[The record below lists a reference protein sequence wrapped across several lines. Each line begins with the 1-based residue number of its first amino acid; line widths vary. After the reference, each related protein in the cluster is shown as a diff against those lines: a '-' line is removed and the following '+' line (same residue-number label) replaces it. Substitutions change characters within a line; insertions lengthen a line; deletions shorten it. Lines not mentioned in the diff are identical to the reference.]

1 MTIQANQGFGV
12 SIFGATSAGGG
23 GSTSPGGSSGQL
35 QYNASGS
42 FGGMA
47 GTSWDD
53 TNRALTLTGATVTTS
68 QPVLNLSQT
77 WNAGAVTFTG
87 LKFNAT
93 DTASG
98 ANSLLLDLQIG
109 GSSIFKVSKTGSAT
123 TTGYYYA
130 YGFSGTLA
138 SITTYDIGGFSDTY
152 LTRAAA
158 ATLRLGQADAA
169 APVAQTL
176 QVQSVVAGTSNT
188 AGANWT
194 LKGSAG
200 TGTGAGGSIIFQVA
214 PAGTTGT
221 AQNAYATALTI
232 GSDQNATFAGT
243 VAAASSSAA
252 AVAFA
257 RNGSAGTGIFFPSSA
272 NIGIAIGGGG
282 YANFSTTAFAVNN
295 DYAIGWRSGAAGSA
309 VDLTLFRDAANT
321 LALRNGANAQA
332 FNVYNTY
339 TDASNYERAALT
351 WSSNVAYLRAQNAGT
366 GSARLMVPV
375 TGSTTVA
382 SLPSAS
388 TAGAG
393 ARSFVT
399 DANATTFLSTVAG
412 GGANKVPVVSD
423 GTNWL
428 IG

>member
-53 TNRALTLTGATVTTS
+53 TNRSLTLTGATVTTS

-93 DTASG
+93 DTAS
-98 ANSLLLDLQIG
+98 AAASLLLDLQVGGTSVFNITKGGTLVLPNNSISGSTYYRINTSGIG
-109 GSSIFKVSKTGSAT
+109 FYRVGTYFGMGSSPVSPDAFITSPTTAT
-123 TTGYYYA
+123 WQ
-130 YGFSGTLA
+130 
-138 SITTYDIGGFSDTY
+138 
-152 LTRAAA
+152 
-158 ATLRLGQADAA
+158 LGAADAA

-176 QVQSVVAGTSNT
+176 QVQSVVSGSPANT
-188 AGANWT
+188 AGANFT
-194 LKGSAG
+194 IKGSAG
-200 TGTGAGGSIIFQVA
+200 NGNGAGGSIIFQVA
-214 PAGTTGT
+214 PAGTAGVQT
-221 AQNAYATALTI
+221 QNTYATALTI
-232 GSDQNATFAGT
+232 DSTRTVTAALAINANTFQNSGGQGICAT
-243 VAAASSSAA
+243 SAQLGLFSTGLLGWTNNA
-252 AVAFA
+252 
-257 RNGSAGTGIFFPSSA
+257 GSAGALDTILA
-272 NIGIAIGGGG
+272 
-282 YANFSTTAFAVNN
+282 
-295 DYAIGWRSGAAGSA
+295 
-309 VDLTLFRDAANT
+309 RDAANT
-321 LALRNGANAQA
+321 LALRNGTNAQT

-351 WSSNVAYLRAQNAGT
+351 WSSNIAYLRAQNAGT
-366 GSARLMVPV
+366 GSARLLVPV

-382 SLPSAS
+382 SLPAAA